1 MRTSPRLTLTLIALL
16 LAAFAVRLIDIQ
28 LESLWF
34 DEGWSA
40 HAAATPTLRDAANAD
55 ATNPPLYYV
64 ILRAA
69 AHFGGDSPLALRL
82 VSAFFG
88 VLVIPVIYALARRLF
103 DPRAG
108 LFAAFLAAFSPLLW
122 WASQEARMYTLLAL
136 LVALAALAW
145 HALLRRSSRRMWL
158 LLWGAQL
165 ALLYAHNT
173 GPIVALWLNAVTLL
187 AYRTTRRPDWRWWI
201 AGQTGVA
208 LLWSPYFLSRFVG
221 LVEANSAVTSAPLVS
236 LSLLA
241 SVWTAFWAGN
251 WSAAQQE
258 PLLAA
263 VLPQPPYLGLSGI
276 ALLIALIVIQW
287 RNPWARWLVAHVL
300 ILIVGLLLGLG
311 ILGNELHGRYLTM
324 IAPLLVIPIGAGLAR
339 LRAASMPAL
348 AFFGVLF
355 ALAAWYA
362 HQPRHGHD
370 DARGMVRYYADHLT
384 AADTVL
390 AWSYADR
397 YDLAYYWP
405 RLGVQARRITLPEG
419 ADYAEIEPLMPRSGD
434 VALNIWYTQ
443 RADYRGMMSC
453 LLGHG
458 TRPEPETF
466 TTYGM
471 STLIYHAPAL
481 MNPERTSFA
490 ADFGVSRIESAGA
503 IAAFTPDQALC
514 LPIDMIL
521 SRPVEADLKA
531 ALIARS
537 PLGWEVA
544 RADAVFAQADQRT
557 TSQLAPGERLTAY
570 PLIRLPYGAPSGDYD
585 LYLRV
590 YDENNLSGYEVTAAN
605 GARGRDIRL
614 GTWRASEGADWPAT
628 QRETDL
634 PRRVDLPVSESL
646 RLYAHNL
653 VVDTVMNGETLH
665 LALLWEGQ
673 GIIPSLTLAEAGGDW
688 GVIFPAPDTEID
700 GVYLDWRELRI
711 PPDAVSGEVELRLPD
726 GTPIA
731 RWTVKP
737 IPARYVA
744 PDVDLPIDV
753 EIPTVGRLIGAS
765 FTGAPTDE
773 SGFPITLVW
782 QAEGATTANY
792 TVFAQL
798 LDSDGQLIA
807 QSDSIPAGG
816 ERPTT
821 GWRAGEYII
830 DPHTLIFNNAAQS
843 GSAALIVGIYDAVTG
858 QRVILADGRDYIS
871 FPTPIDLHIP

>member
-40 HAAATPTLRDAANAD
+40 HAAAAPTLRDAANAD

-69 AHFGGDSPLALRL
+69 AHFGGDSRLALRL
-82 VSAFFG
+82 VSAFLG
-88 VLVIPVIYALARRLF
+88 LLLIPLVYQLTCRLF
-103 DPRAG
+103 NERAG
-108 LFAAFLAAFSPLLW
+108 FCAAFLAAFSPLLW

-145 HALLRRSSRRMWL
+145 HALLRRSSRRVWL
-158 LLWGAQL
+158 LLWGAEL
-165 ALLYAHNT
+165 ELLYAHNT

-187 AYRTTRRPDWRWWI
+187 SWLAYRAMRRPDWRRWI
-201 AGQTGVA
+201 AGQIGVG
-208 LLWSPYFLSRFVG
+208 LLWSPYFLSRFIALG
-221 LVEANSAVTSAPLVS
+221 EANSAVTNAPRFN

-251 WSAAQQE
+251 WSAGQHE
-258 PLLAA
+258 PLLATA
-263 VLPQPPYLGLSGI
+263 LPQPPYLGLSGL
-276 ALLIALIVIQW
+276 ALLIALFVIQW
-287 RNPWARWLVAHVL
+287 RKPSARWMVAHTL
-300 ILIVGLLLGLG
+300 ILTVGLLLGLG

-339 LRAASMPAL
+339 LRVGSMAAL
-348 AFFGVLF
+348 AFFGLLF

-370 DARGMVRYYADHLT
+370 DARGMVQYYADHLT
-384 AADTVL
+384 ADDTVL

-405 RLGVQARRITLPEG
+405 RLGVQARRVTLPEG
-419 ADYAEIEPLMPRSGD
+419 ADYAEIERLLPRSGD

-471 STLIYHAPAL
+471 STLIYRAPTL

-490 ADFGVSRIESAGA
+490 ADFGVARVESAGA
-503 IAAFTPDQALC
+503 IPAFTPDQALC
-514 LPIDMIL
+514 LPIEMIL

-557 TSQLAPGERLTAY
+557 TSQLSSGERLTAY

-605 GARGRDIRL
+605 GARGRDIQL
-614 GTWRASEGADWPAT
+614 GTWRALEGADWPAT

-653 VVDTVMNGETLH
+653 VVDTVLNGETLR

-673 GIIPSLTLAEAGGDW
+673 SIIPSLTLAEAGGDW
-688 GVIFPAPDTEID
+688 DVILPAPDTAID
-700 GVYLDWRELRI
+700 GVYLDWRDLRI
-711 PPDAVSGEVELRLPD
+711 PPDAVSGEVELTLPD

-731 RWTVKP
+731 RWTVQA
-737 IPARYVA
+737 IPALYDA
-744 PDVDLPIDV
+744 PDMNVRVDV
-753 EIPTVGRLIGAS
+753 EIPTIGRLIGES
-765 FTGAPTDE
+765 FTGAAADGT
-773 SGFPITLVW
+773 GFPVTLVW
-782 QAEGATTANY
+782 QAEGATATSY

-816 ERPTT
+816 ARPTT
-821 GWRAGEYII
+821 GWRE
-830 DPHTLIFNNAAQS
+830 
-843 GSAALIVGIYDAVTG
+843 
-858 QRVILADGRDYIS
+858 
-871 FPTPIDLHIP
+871 